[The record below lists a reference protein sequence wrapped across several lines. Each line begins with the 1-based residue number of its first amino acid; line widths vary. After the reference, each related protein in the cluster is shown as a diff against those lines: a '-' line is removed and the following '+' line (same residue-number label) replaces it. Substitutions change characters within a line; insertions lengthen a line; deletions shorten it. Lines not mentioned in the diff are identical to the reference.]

1 MRYQWRIN
9 QFLSALVH
17 LSLSL
22 YFFMKGDYLEL
33 SQFPYNSHPFPYNSH
48 QSPLGTTRFLT
59 SHLSLWVWCISV
71 IWFGFVAL
79 HQLVVRDSWVSVMG
93 WVRCFSRRMGCFDF
107 VILVGLCFDFGGCDL
122 ILWFSGLL
130 GLCCDLILARFQPS
144 WWLWFDFCWVST
156 VVVVLV
162 WFLLGFASG
171 AVVGGDELEKLQP
184 WRFRRRA

>member
-1 MRYQWRIN
+1 
-9 QFLSALVH
+9 
-17 LSLSL
+17 
-22 YFFMKGDYLEL
+22 MKGDYLEL

-107 VILVGLCFDFGGCDL
+107 VILVGLWFWLVCALILVGVIWFCDLVGSLVFVVIWFWLGFSHRGGCGL
-122 ILWFSGLL
+122 IFAGFQLL
-130 GLCCDLILARFQPS
+130 
-144 WWLWFDFCWVST
+144 WWLWFDFCWVLL
-156 VVVVLV
+156 VVPWLEVMSLK
-162 WFLLGFASG
+162 SSNH
-171 AVVGGDELEKLQP
+171 GDLEGELS
-184 WRFRRRA
+184 FRKNLKGWEGV